1 MPRHGLSVSHG
12 PLRVQLQGISL
23 FTRHKYQCQS
33 SRYAPHVQQMIQQ
46 GLASAEGFLA
56 SLTASYDEYWHDVG
70 VPRHI
75 SVLYVDLA
83 NVWDFEQMCQRRLPE
98 EQHLHSL
105 DRVYKAFAPRLA
117 FVRWPQSPAF
127 SYVSHVWPTEKEMRR
142 QYKVL
147 WRQVHLNQHRDDWRS
162 PVQCRVCLVQ
172 PPSMLLTLLGR
183 KLQERS
189 PMRRAIKAVDISCS
203 VFLIATF
210 LYTPPTSFQVRAESL
225 APLQQGAHLQSASF
239 AIMKKAPFKRQLLFV
254 LDMAVCLEPAAVVAT
269 FCLEQTIHQYTSE
282 KDGRHTHCWHAAFLM
297 SVSATSQGASS
308 VCERVGSLL
317 HGLEGGETVIHPA
330 RVADRLRITVAQ
342 IEATVPNSNHIYF
355 ISL

>member
-1 MPRHGLSVSHG
+1 MARRCLAMDSACLMDPH
-12 PLRVQLQGISL
+12 LRVQLQGISL

-70 VPRHI
+70 NPRHI

-225 APLQQGAHLQSASF
+225 APLQQLCLPHRSAAKGGRVHTCSQ
-239 AIMKKAPFKRQLLFV
+239 RLL
-254 LDMAVCLEPAAVVAT
+254 P
-269 FCLEQTIHQYTSE
+269 
-282 KDGRHTHCWHAAFLM
+282 
-297 SVSATSQGASS
+297 
-308 VCERVGSLL
+308 
-317 HGLEGGETVIHPA
+317 
-330 RVADRLRITVAQ
+330 
-342 IEATVPNSNHIYF
+342 
-355 ISL
+355 